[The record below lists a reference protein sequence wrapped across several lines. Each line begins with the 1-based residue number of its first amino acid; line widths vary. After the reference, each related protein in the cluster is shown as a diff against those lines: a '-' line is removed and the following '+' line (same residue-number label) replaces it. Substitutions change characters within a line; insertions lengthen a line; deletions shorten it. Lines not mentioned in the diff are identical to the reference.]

1 MVAIA
6 MMIIVTAT
14 TTITAITAPMMAA
27 VLSDCAATV
36 VVLSDVVMG
45 VVTEGLAAVLSVVV
59 VMVHCGSPKELMTT
73 EQLLST
79 FRRTPCTAMV
89 EPAWVTKV
97 SKCSN
102 SSEVLV

>member
-1 MVAIA
+1 MAAIA
-6 MMIIVTAT
+6 IIVTAT
-14 TTITAITAPMMAA
+14 TTITATTPPTMAA
-27 VLSDCAATV
+27 VSDCPAMV

-45 VVTEGLAAVLSVVV
+45 VVTEGLAAVLSDVV

-79 FRRTPCTAMV
+79 SRRTPCTAMV
-89 EPAWVTKV
+89 ESVWVTNV

>member
-1 MVAIA
+1 

-14 TTITAITAPMMAA
+14 TTITATTAPMMAA

-36 VVLSDVVMG
+36 VVLSEVVMG
-45 VVTEGLAAVLSVVV
+45 VVTEGFAVVLSVVV
-59 VMVHCGSPKELMTT
+59 AVVHCGSPKVLMTT

-89 EPAWVTKV
+89 EPVCAIKV
-97 SKCSN
+97 SKCAN

>member
-1 MVAIA
+1 MTAIA

-14 TTITAITAPMMAA
+14 TTIIATAPPTMAA
-27 VLSDCAATV
+27 VSDCAAMV

-59 VMVHCGSPKELMTT
+59 VMVHCGSPKELVTT

-79 FRRTPCTAMV
+79 SRCTPCTAMV
-89 EPAWVTKV
+89 ESVWETKV
-97 SKCSN
+97 SKCAN

>member
-1 MVAIA
+1 MAAIA

-14 TTITAITAPMMAA
+14 TTITATTPPTMAA
-27 VLSDCAATV
+27 VSDCDTTV

-45 VVTEGLAAVLSVVV
+45 VVTEGLAAVLSDVV

-79 FRRTPCTAMV
+79 SRRTPCTAMV
-89 EPAWVTKV
+89 ESVWVTKF
-97 SKCSN
+97 SKCAN

>member
-6 MMIIVTAT
+6 MMTIVTAT

-36 VVLSDVVMG
+36 VVLSNVVIG
-45 VVTEGLAAVLSVVV
+45 VVTEGIAAVLSVVV

-79 FRRTPCTAMV
+79 SRRTPCTAMV
-89 EPAWVTKV
+89 ESVWVTKF
-97 SKCSN
+97 SKCAN

>member
-1 MVAIA
+1 

-27 VLSDCAATV
+27 VSDCAIMV

-79 FRRTPCTAMV
+79 SRRTPCTAMV
-89 EPAWVTKV
+89 ESVWETNV
-97 SKCSN
+97 SKCAN